1 MTHEDIVY
9 DRRVRLIEHAA
20 KIGNVAEACRVFGVS
35 RKTYYQWINK
45 AEQYGLSALL
55 PRERRKPHQPNTMSS
70 EEVAVI
76 LSEAVARPTL
86 GPRSLLRHLRARGVD
101 RSASGVAKVLRRH
114 HLGTAKLRV
123 AALASLTAAD
133 TGLVTHQA
141 MDGPFGFCQYASR
154 PGQVVALDTFY
165 VGRLKGIGAVWQ
177 LTAVDVAT
185 RIAVVQLV
193 VGDKSAAVAARFL
206 DHLKKALRK
215 HGIALTGVLS
225 DNGPEFIGRPFQD
238 HAAKLDLAHHRIPPR
253 SPNHN
258 AVCERFHGTVLHE
271 FYRPHF
277 HRGRVDD
284 IGLLDRSLQAW
295 VVDYNHHRPNHGDYM
310 AGRTPLQVKKELRRR
325 IRHTAA

>member
-9 DRRVRLIEHAA
+9 DRRVRLIEYAA
-20 KIGNVAEACRVFGVS
+20 RIGNVAEACRVFGVS
-35 RKTYYQWINK
+35 RKTYYEWINK
-45 AEQYGLSALL
+45 AEAYGLSALL
-55 PRERRKPHQPNTMSS
+55 PKERRRPHQPNAMTS

-76 LSEAVARPTL
+76 LSEAITRPTL
-86 GPRSLLRHLRARGVD
+86 GPKSLLRHLKARGVD
-101 RSASGVAKVLRRH
+101 RSASGVAKVLRRRQ
-114 HLGTAKLRV
+114 LGTARQRV

-133 TGLVTHQA
+133 TGLVTQQA
-141 MDGPFGFCQYASR
+141 MDGPFGFCQYAST

-185 RIAVVQLV
+185 RTAVVQLI
-193 VGDKSAAVAARFL
+193 VGDKTAAVAARFL
-206 DHLKKALRK
+206 DHLKKTLRK
-215 HGIALTGVLS
+215 HGITLAGVLT
-225 DNGPEFIGRPFQD
+225 DNGPEFVGRPFQD
-238 HAAKLDLAHHRIPPR
+238 HAAKLGLVHHRIPPR

-284 IGLLDRSLQAW
+284 IGLLDRALQAW
-295 VVDYNHHRPNHGDYM
+295 LVDYNQHRPNHGDYM
-310 AGRTPLQVKKELRRR
+310 DGRTPLQVKKQLRAR
-325 IRHTAA
+325 IRQTAA

>member
-35 RKTYYQWINK
+35 RNTYYEWIKK

-55 PRERRKPHQPNTMSS
+55 PRQRRRPHQPNEMSS

-76 LSEAVARPTL
+76 LSEAIARPTL
-86 GPRSLLRHLRARGVD
+86 GPKSLLRQLTARGVD

-114 HLGTAKLRV
+114 HLGTARLRV
-123 AALASLTAAD
+123 AALASITATDTGQVTTAA
-133 TGLVTHQA
+133 
-141 MDGPFGFCQYASR
+141 MEGPFGFCMYASR
-154 PGQVVALDTFY
+154 AGQVVSLDTFY

-185 RIAVVQLV
+185 RYAVCQLI
-193 VGDKSAAVAARFL
+193 VGDKTAAVAAAFL
-206 DHLKKALRK
+206 DHLKKTLRK
-215 HGIALTGVLS
+215 HGIKLEGVLT
-225 DNGPEFIGRPFQD
+225 DNGPEFIGKAFQTR
-238 HAAKLDLAHHRIPPR
+238 AAELGLIHHRIPPR

-258 AVCERFHGTVLHE
+258 SVCERFHGTVLHE

-284 IGLLDRSLQAW
+284 ITLLDRSLQTW
-295 VVDYNHHRPNHGDYM
+295 LCDYNQHRPNHGTYM
-310 AGRTPLQVKKELRRR
+310 AGRTPLKVKKQLRHR
-325 IRHTAA
+325 IGNTAA

>member
-1 MTHEDIVY
+1 VTHEDIVY

-20 KIGNVAEACRVFGVS
+20 RIGNISEACRVFGVS
-35 RKTYYQWINK
+35 RKTYYEWVNK

-55 PRERRKPHQPNTMSS
+55 PRERRTPHQPNAMTS

-76 LSEAVARPTL
+76 LSEAIARPTL
-86 GPRSLLRHLRARGVD
+86 GPRSLLRHLQGRGVD

-114 HLGTAKLRV
+114 RLGTAKQRV
-123 AALASLTAAD
+123 VALASLTATE
-133 TGLVTHQA
+133 TGQLTEAA
-141 MDGPFGFCQYASR
+141 MDGPFGFCQFASR
-154 PGQVVALDTFY
+154 PGQVVALDAFY

-185 RIAVVQLV
+185 RYAVVQLV
-193 VGDKSAAVAARFL
+193 VGDKTATIAALFL
-206 DHLKKALRK
+206 DHLKRALRK
-215 HGIALTGVLS
+215 HGITLEGVLT
-225 DNGPEFIGRPFQD
+225 DNGPEFIGKAFKARVGE
-238 HAAKLDLAHHRIPPR
+238 LGLEHHRIPPR

-284 IGLLDRSLQAW
+284 VALLDRSLQAW
-295 VVDYNHHRPNHGDYM
+295 VTDYNHARPNHGDYM
-310 AGRTPLQVKKELRRR
+310 AGRTPLEVKKHLKRR
-325 IRHTAA
+325 IRKTAA

>member
-1 MTHEDIVY
+1 VTHEDIVY

-20 KIGNVAEACRVFGVS
+20 RINNVAEACRVFGVS
-35 RKTYYQWINK
+35 RKTYYEWVKK
-45 AEQYGLSALL
+45 AQAYGLSALL
-55 PRERRKPHQPNTMSS
+55 PRGRRKPHQPNAMSS

-76 LSEAVARPTL
+76 LSEAIARPTL
-86 GPRSLLRHLRARGVD
+86 GPKSLLRHLKARGVD
-101 RSASGVAKVLRRH
+101 RSASGVAKVLHRH
-114 HLGTAKLRV
+114 RLGTAKERII
-123 AALASLTAAD
+123 ALASLTAAES
-133 TGLVTHQA
+133 GQVTEEA
-141 MDGPFGFCQYASR
+141 LEGPFGFCLFAST

-165 VGRLKGIGAVWQ
+165 VGRLKGVGAVWQ

-193 VGDKSAAVAARFL
+193 VGDKTATVAAAFL

-215 HGIALTGVLS
+215 HGITLTGVLS
-225 DNGPEFIGRPFQD
+225 DNGPEFTGKPFQ
-238 HAAKLDLAHHRIPPR
+238 ARVGELGLVHHRIPPR

-284 IGLLDRSLQAW
+284 IPLLDRSLQTW
-295 VVDYNHHRPNHGDYM
+295 VLDYNHHRPNHGDYM
-310 AGRTPLQVKKELRRR
+310 AGRTPLQVKKQLRRR
-325 IRHTAA
+325 IRQTAS

>member
-1 MTHEDIVY
+1 VTHDDIVY
-9 DRRVRLIEHAA
+9 DRRVRLINYAA
-20 KIGNVAEACRVFGVS
+20 EIGNVTEACRVFGVS
-35 RKTYYQWINK
+35 RKTFYEWVK
-45 AEQYGLSALL
+45 RAESYGLSALL
-55 PRERRKPHQPNTMSS
+55 PRERRKPHQPNAMSL
-70 EEVAVI
+70 EEVSVI
-76 LSEAVARPTL
+76 LAEAIARPTL
-86 GPRSLLRHLRARGVD
+86 GPKSLLRHLADRGVH
-101 RSASGVAKVLRRH
+101 RSASGVAGVLRRH

-133 TGLVTHQA
+133 TGQVTEQA
-141 MDGPFGFCQYASR
+141 LEGPFGFCLFASTA
-154 PGQVVALDTFY
+154 GQVVSLDTFY

-177 LTAVDVAT
+177 LTAVDIAT

-193 VGDKSAAVAARFL
+193 VGDKTATVAAGFL

-215 HGIALTGVLS
+215 HGITLTGVLT
-225 DNGPEFIGRPFQD
+225 DNGPEFTGKAFK
-238 HAAKLDLAHHRIPPR
+238 AKVEAMGLAHHRIPPR

-284 IGLLDRSLQAW
+284 LALLDRSLQAW
-295 VVDYNHHRPNHGDYM
+295 VRDYNEHRPNHGDYM

-325 IRHTAA
+325 LRQTAA